1 MTTTSMPM
9 TSTQVR
15 SKRGGSHTLK
25 NYWVDIALFLAFII
39 DMNTQFTGIPI
50 HEWLGI
56 GFGIA
61 LVYHMLLHWAWIVN
75 TLRRIVGK
83 LSAIQRIRALV
94 DILLFVDMV
103 ILVVTGL
110 WISEV
115 AMGQLGLGILP
126 GFAWRQLHFLTAN
139 LSIWLVAL
147 HLALSWS
154 WIADTTKRYLV
165 RPLRRQDTPINLAV
179 TEATQDTTNKSTL
192 IGGVQ

>member
-1 MTTTSMPM
+1 MTATSIPM
-9 TSTQVR
+9 APTQVR
-15 SKRGGSHTLK
+15 SKRGVSHTLK
-25 NYWVDIALFLAFII
+25 NYWLDIALFLAFVI

-56 GFGIA
+56 GFGVA
-61 LVYHMLLHWAWIVN
+61 LIYHMLLHWAWITN
-75 TLRRIVGK
+75 TLRRMVGK
-83 LSAIQRIRALV
+83 LPAIQRIRALV

-115 AMGQLGLGILP
+115 AMSQLGLGTLD
-126 GFAWRQLHFLTAN
+126 GFAWRQLHTLTAN
-139 LSIWLVAL
+139 LSIALVAL

-165 RPLRRQDTPINLAV
+165 RPLRRQDSPISPVAS
-179 TEATQDTTNKSTL
+179 EATQNTTNKSTR